1 MLYLGLKHSHVLLV
15 VLSVCLFNLRYF
27 MRVLK
32 PQQPLARLWR
42 VLPHIVDTL
51 LLLSGLGLIW
61 ITGFIPMV
69 NAQWLGLKLLLLLL
83 YIGFGFYAM
92 RSRPRRAQAI
102 YSYVLAMLAIGLMVY
117 LAWYKP
123 ILWV

>member
-27 MRVLK
+27 MRALK

-61 ITGFIPMV
+61 MTGFIPMV

-92 RSRPRRAQAI
+92 RSRPRRPQAI

-123 ILWV
+123 ILWA